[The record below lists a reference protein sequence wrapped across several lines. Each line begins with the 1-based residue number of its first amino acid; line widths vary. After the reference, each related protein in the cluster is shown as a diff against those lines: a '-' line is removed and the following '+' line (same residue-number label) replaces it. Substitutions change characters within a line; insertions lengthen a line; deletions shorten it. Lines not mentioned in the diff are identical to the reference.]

1 MSGLFAKPTVID
13 NEKLVAEKQRTIV
26 QIKKKER
33 KQKKRDERKAAKNGD
48 DASNNDNGTADQN
61 VADKE
66 HPEHREKVGEKMDLD
81 DDDGALEDKY
91 MSKLVESEAEESG
104 DEESENEESEDS
116 DDEAQVGEAGCSDEE
131 GVEDATM
138 EESTKSAETANGK
151 PTKTKTTAAQVLD
164 LKDKEFEK
172 AERTIFIGNVPSI
185 IISSKRETKDFKNFI
200 NKSLECPEN
209 TSLIESVRFRSLHS
223 TTTAPRKVAYISKE
237 VDLENVMNA
246 YVVFK
251 SKDVSLKAKKLNGV
265 VYRDHHLR
273 IDHLTHPTKKDN
285 KLSIF
290 VGNLD
295 FQEKEET
302 LWKYF
307 NDKLIE
313 KKDKKDT
320 KNVIEN
326 VRIVRDSKTSFG
338 KGFAIIQFIDT
349 NYVTKALL
357 LNGKKMGKRTL
368 RITRSKKIMRN
379 NDDMRKKFSKLNDQ
393 QKTVVGRAKQLG
405 KGDRKTLGKLVVEG
419 ERAVKGKTVLGRNG
433 VVKQRHGARKERRAA
448 DARVTKRSQAFKEK
462 LAAEASSKNK
472 KK

>member
-1 MSGLFAKPTVID
+1 
-13 NEKLVAEKQRTIV
+13 
-26 QIKKKER
+26 
-33 KQKKRDERKAAKNGD
+33 
-48 DASNNDNGTADQN
+48 
-61 VADKE
+61 
-66 HPEHREKVGEKMDLD
+66 
-81 DDDGALEDKY
+81 
-91 MSKLVESEAEESG
+91 
-104 DEESENEESEDS
+104 
-116 DDEAQVGEAGCSDEE
+116 
-131 GVEDATM
+131 
-138 EESTKSAETANGK
+138 
-151 PTKTKTTAAQVLD
+151 
-164 LKDKEFEK
+164 
-172 AERTIFIGNVPSI
+172 
-185 IISSKRETKDFKNFI
+185 
-200 NKSLECPEN
+200 
-209 TSLIESVRFRSLHS
+209 
-223 TTTAPRKVAYISKE
+223 
-237 VDLENVMNA
+237 
-246 YVVFK
+246 
-251 SKDVSLKAKKLNGV
+251 
-265 VYRDHHLR
+265 
-273 IDHLTHPTKKDN
+273 DN